1 MRKFALSV
9 LVLAVSCG
17 VEKQKAPY
25 TSRVQALSNDLVIS
39 EVYGGGGTST
49 GAYRYDFIELFN
61 RGSAPVSLSG
71 KSLQYAS
78 ETGTNWTV
86 NALSGS
92 VQPGRYF
99 LARMGS
105 AGSGGAAL
113 PMHDDTGVSALSST
127 AGKVALV
134 SNMTQLTGACPTSAN
149 IIDLVGY
156 GANTNCSEG
165 QSTPNTTASSS
176 VRRGGNGCFET
187 DNNRN
192 DFTVGTPTPRSSS
205 AAAVNCANM
214 PNDGGTVIPP
224 SDGGCLV
231 ISTWATVDSSAGYQP
246 ATEIAGAELYTAET
260 DAGYDI
266 LSFEAYYGAG
276 LMLPATRTFSTMDT
290 YGGCELCAIVSLGC
304 DNNGTCAREY
314 FAQGG
319 TGTVTVGTQDEA
331 AGRFEGTLSNV
342 RLVEWDFTNDEAIAG
357 GTCVQLAGATFSVA
371 WDLDAGM
378 GGGSAGGGSAGGGS
392 AAGGSAGGRAGGSAT
407 GGGSTAGGSANAGGA
422 PSTGGGASSA
432 GGGQATSGGAA
443 GGGNLTTKKA
453 CGCSGGADTVLA
465 QALAGLVL
473 LRLTRRR
480 R

>member
-1 MRKFALSV
+1 MAGARLRLSSFGEPRYGPRMRKLVLPV

-17 VEKQKAPY
+17 VEKQKTPY

-78 ETGTNWTV
+78 ETGTSWTV
-86 NALSGS
+86 NALTGS

-99 LARMGS
+99 LVRMGS

-224 SDGGCLV
+224 SDG
-231 ISTWATVDSSAGYQP
+231 I
-246 ATEIAGAELYTAET
+246 
-260 DAGYDI
+260 
-266 LSFEAYYGAG
+266 
-276 LMLPATRTFSTMDT
+276 R
-290 YGGCELCAIVSLGC
+290 
-304 DNNGTCAREY
+304 
-314 FAQGG
+314 
-319 TGTVTVGTQDEA
+319 
-331 AGRFEGTLSNV
+331 
-342 RLVEWDFTNDEAIAG
+342 
-357 GTCVQLAGATFSVA
+357 
-371 WDLDAGM
+371 
-378 GGGSAGGGSAGGGS
+378 
-392 AAGGSAGGRAGGSAT
+392 
-407 GGGSTAGGSANAGGA
+407 
-422 PSTGGGASSA
+422 
-432 GGGQATSGGAA
+432 
-443 GGGNLTTKKA
+443 
-453 CGCSGGADTVLA
+453 
-465 QALAGLVL
+465 
-473 LRLTRRR
+473 
-480 R
+480 